1 MMIMTAKV
9 NPKKWIAIALAAAAA
24 GLGLLLLLRPGETGA
39 PAAAAQN
46 AASNED
52 RLRFLSQL
60 GWEAAAAPVQSGQV
74 KIPEKEDPVFSRY
87 NELQKSL
94 GYDLSPYA
102 GQICDRYVYK
112 IRNFPGAAAPVYA
125 TLLICHGQVIG
136 GDLTDTSPRG
146 QVHGLRQAGK
156 DAPTVPSVP

>member
-9 NPKKWIAIALAAAAA
+9 NPKRWIAIALAAAAVLA
-24 GLGLLLLLRPGETGA
+24 GLLLLLRPGGTDA

-52 RLRFLSQL
+52 RVNFLSQL
-60 GWEAAAAPVQSGQV
+60 GWEAAASPVQSGKV

-125 TLLICHGQVIG
+125 TLLVCQDQVIG

-146 QVHGLRQAGK
+146 KVLGLQQAGK
-156 DAPTVPSVP
+156 DETTAPSVP

>member
-9 NPKKWIAIALAAAAA
+9 NPKKVIAVVLAAAAV
-24 GLGLLLLLRPGETGA
+24 LVGLLLLLHRDDPGA

-52 RLRFLSQL
+52 RVKFLSQL
-60 GWEAAAAPVQSGQV
+60 GWEAAASPVQSGRV
-74 KIPEKEDPVFSRY
+74 KIPEKEDPVFARY
-87 NELQKSL
+87 NDLQKSL
-94 GYDLSPYA
+94 GYDLSAYA
-102 GQICDRYVYK
+102 GQVCSRYVYK

-125 TLLICHGQVIG
+125 TLLVSGGQVIG

-146 QVHGLRQAGK
+146 KVLGLQQAG
-156 DAPTVPSVP
+156 AAVP